1 MDTKQY
7 ANSKEIPTRTVI
19 EACKELFG
27 DVPKGELNADQIAAL
42 DAKLAGKPNL
52 PALPDAG
59 DKLANKPGINAEID
73 YKGLPEAKFNQ
84 LVEAFISQGV
94 SEAEA
99 LIHLRDEAFIRT
111 LQNAD
116 LNLADGAINAAIA
129 RIIRNK
135 AIASRSQDI
144 INARIVEVQ
153 SQDIAG
159 LIEAAKSEVSSSQ
172 PWRAFLPE
180 ANDSQPWKAFL
191 EDL

>member
-7 ANSKEIPTRTVI
+7 ATSKELPIKVVV
-19 EACKELFG
+19 EACKALFG
-27 DVPKGELNADQIAAL
+27 DVIKGELSSDQIAAL

-116 LNLADGAINAAIA
+116 LNLADGVINQTIA

-135 AIASRSQDI
+135 AIASKSQNI
-144 INARIVEVQ
+144 INARIPEIEEK
-153 SQDIAG
+153 DFADMIA
-159 LIEAAKSEVSSSQ
+159 AAKGKVNKSQ
-172 PWRAFLPE
+172 PWQAFLPE

>member
-7 ANSKEIPTRTVI
+7 GTTKGIPNRTVI
-19 EACKELFG
+19 ETCKELFG
-27 DVPKGELNADQIAAL
+27 EVPKGELTSDQIAAL
-42 DAKLAGKPNL
+42 DAKLACKPNL

-59 DKLANKPGINAEID
+59 DKLANSPGIKAEID
-73 YKGLPEAKFNQ
+73 YKGLPESKFNQ

-99 LIHLRDEAFIRT
+99 LIHLRDDAFIRT

-116 LNLADGAINAAIA
+116 LNLADGVINQTIA

-135 AIASRSQDI
+135 AIASKSQNI
-144 INARIVEVQ
+144 INARIPEVQ
-153 SQDIAG
+153 SQDISEMIA
-159 LIEAAKSEVSSSQ
+159 AAKSEVNGSQ

-191 EDL
+191 ED